1 METYN
6 DISDELS
13 SMGSPLAGM
22 SRNMPYR
29 LPEGYFDGLATQV
42 LIAITVPGEITALEG
57 GTKKMPFDVPNG
69 YFDQLQASV
78 LQQVQQES
86 IETGLPKANV
96 FTAPEGYFDTLP
108 GNIMAAI
115 HASEAPQEKQRTRI
129 IGIGWKSIRW
139 AAAAV
144 VIVGLGIGSVKM
156 IWPGAES
163 KESLAKIPA
172 TSIQAYVQQN
182 IDEFDSELI
191 ENNIAANINL
201 HTQPGLPNTIDK
213 NDIIQYL
220 DENGWEE
227 PATTTN

>member
-13 SMGSPLAGM
+13 SMESPLAGM
-22 SRNMPYR
+22 SRNMPYQ
-29 LPEGYFDGLATQV
+29 LPEGYFDRLATQV
-42 LIAITVPGEITALEG
+42 LTAIIVPDEITALEG

-86 IETGLPKANV
+86 IAASLPKENV
-96 FTAPEGYFDTLP
+96 YTTPEGYFDILP
-108 GNIMAAI
+108 GHIMAAI
-115 HASEAPQEKQRTRI
+115 HASEAPQAKKTRI
-129 IGIGWKSIRW
+129 IGWKSIGW

-144 VIVGLGIGSVKM
+144 VILGLGMGSVKM